1 MKTALITGG
10 AHRIGQQICRTLH
23 QANFNI
29 IIHYNSSELAAQ
41 NLADE
46 LNSIR
51 ASSAITRQALLSNME
66 DIEQLCK
73 SIDSLDVLINN
84 ASVFYP
90 TPISHLNSS
99 DYQNIMNTNL
109 MGPLFLSST
118 LSAKLTQ
125 NQGCIINIVDIHG
138 DRPLRNHTIYNISKA
153 AIGMMT
159 KTLAKELAP
168 NIRVNGV
175 SPGSILW
182 PENAAELTSSQKQS
196 MLEKIALNKQG
207 SAQDIAKT
215 VLFLI
220 QSNYITGQIVA
231 VDGGRSLNQ

>member
-23 QANFNI
+23 QAGFNLV
-29 IIHYNSSELAAQ
+29 IHYNSSATAAQ

-46 LNSIR
+46 LNLSR
-51 ASSAITRQALLSNME
+51 QNSAKIAQAELSNMD
-66 DIEQLCK
+66 DINRLCTT
-73 SIDSLDVLINN
+73 IDGIDVLVNN

-90 TPISHLNSS
+90 TPVSSLNQP
-99 DYQNIMNTNL
+99 DYQKIMNTNL
-109 MGPLFLSST
+109 MGPLFLSTT
-118 LSAKLTQ
+118 LSNKLAT
-125 NQGCIINIVDIHG
+125 NQGCIVNIVDIHA

-153 AIGMMT
+153 AIAMMT

-168 NIRVNGV
+168 NVRVNGV

-182 PENAAELTSSQKQS
+182 PENDAELSETQKRS
-196 MLEKIALNKQG
+196 MLDKIALNKQG
-207 SAQDIAKT
+207 SANDIANT
-215 VLFLI
+215 VLFLA
-220 QSNYITGQIVA
+220 QSNYITGQIIA

>member
-23 QANFNI
+23 QAGFNLV
-29 IIHYNSSELAAQ
+29 IHYNSSATAAQ

-46 LNSIR
+46 LNLSR
-51 ASSAITRQALLSNME
+51 QNSAKIAQAELSNMD
-66 DIEQLCK
+66 DINRLCTT
-73 SIDSLDVLINN
+73 IDEIDVLVNN

-90 TPISHLNSS
+90 TPVSSLNQP
-99 DYQNIMNTNL
+99 DYQKIMNTNL
-109 MGPLFLSST
+109 MGPLFLSTT
-118 LSAKLTQ
+118 LSNKLAT
-125 NQGCIINIVDIHG
+125 NQGCIVNIVDIHA

-153 AIGMMT
+153 AIAMMT

-168 NIRVNGV
+168 NVRVNGV

-182 PENAAELTSSQKQS
+182 PENDAELSETQKRS
-196 MLEKIALNKQG
+196 MLDKIALNKQG
-207 SAQDIAKT
+207 SANDIANT
-215 VLFLI
+215 VLFLA
-220 QSNYITGQIVA
+220 QSNYITGQIIA

>member
-1 MKTALITGG
+1 MKTALVTGG

-23 QANFNI
+23 AANFSVV
-29 IIHYNSSELAAQ
+29 IHYNTSSSAAQ

-51 ASSAITRQALLSNME
+51 ANSATIIQAELSNTD
-66 DIEQLCK
+66 DIKQLCQ
-73 SIDSLDVLINN
+73 SIESLDVLVNN

-90 TPISHLNSS
+90 TPIDELTLT

-118 LSAKLTQ
+118 LKDKLSK
-125 NQGCIINIVDIHG
+125 NQGSIVNIVDIHG
-138 DRPLRNHTIYNISKA
+138 DRPLKNHAIYNISKA
-153 AIGMMT
+153 AIAMMT

-168 NIRVNGV
+168 NVRVNGV

-182 PENAAELTSSQKQS
+182 PENEAELSQSQKQS
-196 MLEKIALNKQG
+196 MLNKIALNRQG
-207 SAQDIAKT
+207 SAQDIANT
-215 VLFLI
+215 VLFLA
-220 QSNYITGQIVA
+220 QSNYITGQIIA

>member
-23 QANFNI
+23 EENFSV
-29 IIHYNSSELAAQ
+29 IIHYNTSSLAAQ

-46 LNSIR
+46 LNLIR
-51 ASSAITRQALLSNME
+51 ANSAEIIQAELSNTN
-66 DIEQLCK
+66 DIEQLCQ
-73 SIDSLDVLINN
+73 SIGSLNVLVNN

-90 TPISHLNSS
+90 TPIDELTSS

-118 LSAKLTQ
+118 LKEKLSK
-125 NQGCIINIVDIHG
+125 NQGSIVNIVDIHG
-138 DRPLRNHTIYNISKA
+138 DRPLKNHAIYNISKA
-153 AIGMMT
+153 AIAMMT

-168 NIRVNGV
+168 NVRVNGI

-182 PENAAELTSSQKQS
+182 PENEAELNQSQKQS
-196 MLEKIALNKQG
+196 MLNKIALNKQG

-215 VLFLI
+215 VLFLA
-220 QSNYITGQIVA
+220 QSNYITGQIIA

>member
-1 MKTALITGG
+1 MKTALVTGG

-23 QANFNI
+23 EASFNI
-29 IIHYNSSELAAQ
+29 IIHYNSSSLGAQ

-51 ASSAITRQALLSNME
+51 PDSAKTIQAELSNTD
-66 DIEQLCK
+66 DIEQLCQ
-73 SIDSLDVLINN
+73 SVESLDILINN

-90 TPISHLNSS
+90 TPIDDLKLS
-99 DYQNIMNTNL
+99 DYQKIMNTNL

-118 LSAKLTQ
+118 LSKKLAQ
-125 NQGCIINIVDIHG
+125 NNGSIVNIIDIHG

-153 AIGMMT
+153 AIAMMT

-175 SPGSILW
+175 SPGSIIW
-182 PENAAELTSSQKQS
+182 PENEAELNQSQKQS
-196 MLEKIALNKQG
+196 MLNKIALKKQG
-207 SAQDIAKT
+207 SANDIADT
-215 VLFLI
+215 VLFLS
-220 QSNYITGQIVA
+220 QSNYITGQIIA
-231 VDGGRSLNQ
+231 VDGGRNLNQ

>member
-1 MKTALITGG
+1 MKTALVTGG

-23 QANFNI
+23 EANFSI
-29 IIHYNSSELAAQ
+29 VIHYNTSSSAAQ

-51 ASSAITRQALLSNME
+51 ANSATIIQAELSNTD
-66 DIEQLCK
+66 DIKQLCQ
-73 SIDSLDVLINN
+73 SIESLDVLVNN

-90 TPISHLNSS
+90 TPIDELTLT

-118 LSAKLTQ
+118 LKDKLSK
-125 NQGCIINIVDIHG
+125 NQGSIVNIVDIHG
-138 DRPLRNHTIYNISKA
+138 DRPLKNHAIYNISKA
-153 AIGMMT
+153 AIAMMT

-168 NIRVNGV
+168 NVRVNGV

-182 PENAAELTSSQKQS
+182 PENEAELSQSQKQS
-196 MLEKIALNKQG
+196 MLNKIALNRQG
-207 SAQDIAKT
+207 SAQDIANT
-215 VLFLI
+215 VLFLA
-220 QSNYITGQIVA
+220 QSNYITGQIIA